1 MDHIVPPVLP
11 LPRQMA
17 PLVGSE
23 PDKRSQA
30 LHLLR
35 VHQSLA
41 GLNENNL
48 REFDPLVEML
58 RHEVAKLEQ

>member
-1 MDHIVPPVLP
+1 ME
-11 LPRQMA
+11 

-23 PDKRSQA
+23 LDKRSQA

-41 GLNENNL
+41 GLNESNL

-58 RHEVAKLEQ
+58 RHEIAELER

>member
-1 MDHIVPPVLP
+1 MV
-11 LPRQMA
+11 

-23 PDKRSQA
+23 LDRRAQA

-35 VHQSLA
+35 VHQCLA

-58 RHEVAKLEQ
+58 RREVAALEQ